1 MVLGR
6 RTYIK
11 SLNDEELVKVFQE
24 KQWVDCIDEFY
35 QRYSHLVFGVHLK
48 YVKQREDAED
58 LTMELFEKLPE
69 LLLNHQIDYFKGWL
83 FRVASNWALGILR
96 KSKNNFQIPV
106 EQQQLSEIEEED
118 WLEREK
124 DLALLSMVINQLKDQ
139 QKRCITLFYL
149 EQKSYDQIT
158 KITGCTFKEVKS
170 HIQNG
175 KRKLRI
181 LMEENQDYESK

>member
-1 MVLGR
+1 MVLSR

-24 KQWVDCIDEFY
+24 KQWADCIDEFY
-35 QRYSHLVFGVHLK
+35 QRYGHLVFGVQLK

-83 FRVASNWALGILR
+83 YRVACNLALGILR
-96 KSKNNFQIPV
+96 KSKNNLQIPV
-106 EQQQLSEIEEED
+106 EQQQISEIEEED

-124 DLALLSMVINQLKDQ
+124 DLTLLSMVLNQLKDQ

-149 EQKSYDQIT
+149 EQKSYNQIT
-158 KITGCTFKEVKS
+158 QLTGCTFKEVKS

-181 LMEENQDYESK
+181 LMEENQGYESK

>member
-1 MVLGR
+1 MVLSR

-24 KQWVDCIDEFY
+24 KQWADCIDEFY
-35 QRYSHLVFGVHLK
+35 QRYSHLVFGVQLK

-83 FRVASNWALGILR
+83 YRVACNLALGILR
-96 KSKNNFQIPV
+96 KSKNNLQIPV
-106 EQQQLSEIEEED
+106 EQQQISEIEEED

-124 DLALLSMVINQLKDQ
+124 DLTLLSMVLNQLKDQ

-149 EQKSYDQIT
+149 EQKSYNQIT
-158 KITGCTFKEVKS
+158 QLTGCTFKEVKS

-181 LMEENQDYESK
+181 LMEENQGYESK